1 MIDKEEINMRL
12 SQMICELTVGYRNIH
27 ILHWNMKGKN
37 FISVHKYFN
46 KLYDGL
52 KNINFT
58 DDEIEKVFYK
68 NVLRVFSETL

>member
-1 MIDKEEINMRL
+1 MKCV
-12 SQMICELTVGYRNIH
+12 SQ
-27 ILHWNMKGKN
+27 
-37 FISVHKYFN
+37 FN

-68 NVLRVFSETL
+68 NALRVFSETL